1 MKALEACVCRISLL
15 INIKSEQGY
24 IKTCPTSFTLT
35 PESSER
41 TPALAESAT
50 PLMVSSESISSC
62 SVEDASESR
71 PTLLVS
77 TNIVEHGPVST
88 QQERSSWSNT
98 SREHLKR
105 AHTPSWTSPPRGVS
119 ASEWLLTASSQ
130 LSPYTELNYFLISFC
145 NSICLSAAQGKLE
158 LFKGYKSSLCLFSL
172 L

>member
-1 MKALEACVCRISLL
+1 MKALEASVCQISLL

-77 TNIVEHGPVST
+77 TNTDEEQRP
-88 QQERSSWSNT
+88 SS
-98 SREHLKR
+98 RYEV
-105 AHTPSWTSPPRGVS
+105 AS
-119 ASEWLLTASSQ
+119 ALT
-130 LSPYTELNYFLISFC
+130 
-145 NSICLSAAQGKLE
+145 
-158 LFKGYKSSLCLFSL
+158 
-172 L
+172 